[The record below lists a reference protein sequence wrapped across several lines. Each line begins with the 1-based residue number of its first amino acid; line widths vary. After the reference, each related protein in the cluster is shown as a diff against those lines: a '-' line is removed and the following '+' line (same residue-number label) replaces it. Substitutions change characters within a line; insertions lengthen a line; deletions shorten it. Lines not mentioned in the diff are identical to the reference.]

1 MSRSSKCENFVPK
14 ILKSGARSWSSRQAS
29 RDDPGPGI
37 AEPLSQE
44 VIKLYH
50 GLGGACACA
59 KSDRNFTKFPR
70 ARTRTPTGFSSHD
83 NTLSWGKSRR
93 FWGAKLLPTRGENTF
108 SPRLFRAE
116 KPPLK
121 WGGKWMVF
129 VIIFDR
135 RDDKLYKYLRLFRLT
150 KLLDNLSALRYD

>member
-1 MSRSSKCENFVPK
+1 MVFRRF
-14 ILKSGARSWSSRQAS
+14 AWRQEFTGKVTGTT
-29 RDDPGPGI
+29 RDRR
-37 AEPLSQE
+37 AFE
-44 VIKLYH
+44 VLMIIPYH
-50 GLGGACACA
+50 GDRGGRWGWLEQVLANEILPNFLACVRAH
-59 KSDRNFTKFPR
+59 
-70 ARTRTPTGFSSHD
+70 ARTSTGFSSHD

-108 SPRLFRAE
+108 SHRLFRAE

-135 RDDKLYKYLRLFRLT
+135 RDDKLYKYLRLFRLP
-150 KLLDNLSALRYD
+150 KLLDNLVALRYD